1 MVRIFI
7 DILLC
12 FVVVVW
18 NMTLDFR
25 VGEKKRE
32 IVKQRLR
39 KLPEYV
45 RDAVSNLKIEKKAGR
60 PEQSRRDHTT
70 LQRKTVL

>member
-1 MVRIFI
+1 MES
-7 DILLC
+7 
-12 FVVVVW
+12 
-18 NMTLDFR
+18 NLDFR

-45 RDAVSNLKIEKKAGR
+45 RDAVSNLNIEKKAGR
-60 PEQSRRDHTT
+60 
-70 LQRKTVL
+70 

>member
-45 RDAVSNLKIEKKAGR
+45 RDAVSNLNIEKKAGR
-60 PEQSRRDHTT
+60 
-70 LQRKTVL
+70 